1 MPVQYVLK
9 MKISHFLI
17 IMMSVFVMSLASTTG
32 AFAQKDGFDLGGS
45 KSYIIYSPLKQFKS
59 GIAAEDVQCSTDYT
73 LVIKSEDGYPACVKD
88 ISVGKFVRQGWWI
101 WNDKVGDTIVNTP
114 EKRDFDNK
122 SCTIS
127 ETVSSIVGTSGFVR
141 DDLPSN
147 GVIYPGAN
155 LTGLVGE
162 SIQFA
167 IRPNSSTQIVFT
179 YDFNPYPGSN
189 CKVTTKDAMTY
200 INMAR
205 SNTPISNTTRSNILI
220 SNFFVAPDIFE
231 VDNTKIRTDV
241 PLLGD
246 TGDVQVKPVNAKD
259 LNDHVVKV
267 TYQITSKPTSQIG
280 KSYFL
285 SFWWH
290 SAVGMTVGNDLYNGT
305 AFSGPRFG

>member
-1 MPVQYVLK
+1 
-9 MKISHFLI
+9 
-17 IMMSVFVMSLASTTG
+17 
-32 AFAQKDGFDLGGS
+32 
-45 KSYIIYSPLKQFKS
+45 
-59 GIAAEDVQCSTDYT
+59 
-73 LVIKSEDGYPACVKD
+73 
-88 ISVGKFVRQGWWI
+88 
-101 WNDKVGDTIVNTP
+101 
-114 EKRDFDNK
+114 
-122 SCTIS
+122 
-127 ETVSSIVGTSGFVR
+127 
-141 DDLPSN
+141 
-147 GVIYPGAN
+147 
-155 LTGLVGE
+155 
-162 SIQFA
+162 
-167 IRPNSSTQIVFT
+167 
-179 YDFNPYPGSN
+179 
-189 CKVTTKDAMTY
+189 KDAMTY

-205 SNTPISNTTRSNILI
+205 SNTPISNTTRSNTLI

>member
-1 MPVQYVLK
+1 
-9 MKISHFLI
+9 
-17 IMMSVFVMSLASTTG
+17 MSLASTTG
-32 AFAQKDGFDLGGS
+32 AFAQKEGFDLGGS

-179 YDFNPYPGSN
+179 YDFNPYPGTS
-189 CKVTTKDAMTY
+189 CKVTTKDVIA
-200 INMAR
+200 
-205 SNTPISNTTRSNILI
+205 NTNPAKPDVSISDLLS
-220 SNFFVAPDIFE
+220 SPDVLE
-231 VDNTKIRTDV
+231 VDKTRIRTDV
-241 PLLGD
+241 P
-246 TGDVQVKPVNAKD
+246 V
-259 LNDHVVKV
+259 
-267 TYQITSKPTSQIG
+267 
-280 KSYFL
+280 
-285 SFWWH
+285 
-290 SAVGMTVGNDLYNGT
+290 
-305 AFSGPRFG
+305 